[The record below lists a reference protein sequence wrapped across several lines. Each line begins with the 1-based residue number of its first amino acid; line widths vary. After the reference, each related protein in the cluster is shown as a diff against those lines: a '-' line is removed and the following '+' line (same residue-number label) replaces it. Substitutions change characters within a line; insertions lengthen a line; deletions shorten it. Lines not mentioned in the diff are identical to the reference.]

1 MMATFSAPQTTHS
14 LDAARVYERYIAL
27 NSLAAEC
34 MGGTMGGR
42 LILYGN
48 VDEHGA
54 ASAVAGNI
62 AGATTL
68 GISPD
73 KEALKQAI
81 RNGVCDFMVNSLDE
95 ALRILKNEIRKKQAV
110 SVCLGQ
116 RFDQAMREIAT
127 RGVQPDILALA
138 SQEWDAS
145 AVETTLLLQRG
156 AAKLPLSQVGVS
168 SQRVGVHW
176 GVANFPALWLPKVDA
191 VAAEVLGDELRCRW
205 LRLAPRYLGRRAHSI
220 RYVEMT
226 ADEIESFI
234 RVVRKML
241 EDCLLETAVTVQF
254 GGREERLA
262 PMTEI

>member
-1 MMATFSAPQTTHS
+1 MMATFSAPQTTNS

-27 NSLAAEC
+27 NTLAAEC
-34 MGGTMGGR
+34 MGGKMGGR
-42 LILYGN
+42 LMLYGN
-48 VDEHGA
+48 LDEHGA
-54 ASAVAGNI
+54 ACAVAGNI

-116 RFDQAMREIAT
+116 GFDAAMREIAT
-127 RGVQPDILALA
+127 RGVQPDILALTA
-138 SQEWDAS
+138 QELDES
-145 AVETTLLLQRG
+145 AAETSLLLRRG
-156 AAKLPLSQVGVS
+156 AVKLPTPQAGVLPE
-168 SQRVGVHW
+168 RVGVHW

-191 VAAEVLGDELRCRW
+191 VAAGVLGDESRCRW
-205 LRLAPRYLGRRAHSI
+205 LRLAPRYLGRRAHAL

-226 ADEIESFI
+226 AEEIESFV
-234 RVVRKML
+234 RAVRKML
-241 EDCLLETAVTVQF
+241 NEGLLETAVTVRF
-254 GGREERLA
+254 GGSEECLA
-262 PMTEI
+262 PLTET